1 MTAPQQGIVVA
12 GRAMELRQLKPED
25 GPALVGLHQQV
36 FGAGADSA
44 WFDWKYGVS
53 QGAGLG
59 MGLWHEGQMIAFC
72 GGVPRRFQ
80 LPDQAQRDAA
90 YVQIGDVMVRPDWR
104 AVLTRRS
111 VFLPSPKRFTMA
123 ISAPKGL
130 LRPVLASRAHATFGW
145 QTSWGCCAARGRWWS
160 CCGTRL
166 RKGCRRPGRLQTA
179 CGAGVCSASTQ
190 SRRTLTAR
198 CVLAGPPCARAC
210 RTRCLASARQ
220 RMYAGA
226 LGHGRIPAVIFGL

>member
-12 GRAMELRQLKPED
+12 GRAMELRQVKPED

-36 FGAGADSA
+36 FGAGADLA
-44 WFDWKYGVS
+44 WFDWKYGAS

-59 MGLWHEGQMIAFC
+59 MGLWHDGQMIAFC

-111 VFLPSPKRFTMA
+111 VFFYRLQSV
-123 ISAPKGL
+123 
-130 LRPVLASRAHATFGW
+130 LRWPY
-145 QTSWGCCAARGRWWS
+145 
-160 CCGTRL
+160 
-166 RKGCRRPGRLQTA
+166 RRPGGF
-179 CGAGVCSASTQ
+179 CGRFWLPERTPPSAGRQAGAAA
-190 SRRTLTAR
+190 RRGADGGAA
-198 CVLAGPPCARAC
+198 VGRAC
-210 RTRCLASARQ
+210 
-220 RMYAGA
+220 AG
-226 LGHGRIPAVIFGL
+226 GAVG